1 LLSSAFFA
9 PAPYLVPQ
17 VLALCGMLSL
27 LFFSL
32 RGRLAPARWAG
43 ALRVAYLMLAGCF
56 FLAAAVVGAFSA
68 VQFHTVHWV
77 NGGDV
82 LVLDRPAPLGP
93 VALPKSLVASVTEF
107 AIPERTLLGG
117 RRPAVQYEVITRSG
131 ESYWSASLHERE
143 RVDALRNALIAAT
156 DGRLMRFRVGKNALP
171 Q

>member
-1 LLSSAFFA
+1 LLGSAFIA

-27 LFFSL
+27 LFVSL

-43 ALRVAYLMLAGCF
+43 ALRVAYFTLAGCF
-56 FLAAAVVGAFSA
+56 FLGAAVAGAFSA
-68 VQFHTVHWV
+68 VQFHTVRWA

-82 LVLDRPAPLGP
+82 LVLNRPAPLGP
-93 VALPKSLVASVTEF
+93 IALPKSLVASVTEF
-107 AIPERTLLGG
+107 AIPERTLLGTV
-117 RRPAVQYEVITRSG
+117 RPSVQYEVITRSG

-156 DGRLMRFRVGKNALP
+156 DGRLMRFSVGKNALP
-171 Q
+171 